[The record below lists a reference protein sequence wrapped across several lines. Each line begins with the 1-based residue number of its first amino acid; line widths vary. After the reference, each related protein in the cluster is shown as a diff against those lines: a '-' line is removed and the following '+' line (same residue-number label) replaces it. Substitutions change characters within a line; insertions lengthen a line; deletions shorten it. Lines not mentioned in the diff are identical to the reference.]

1 MHLAVM
7 RAHKW
12 FGAMAVG
19 ISLATAACSG
29 TPGDDVEGTSE
40 EVSAA
45 AVFIRSDQVS
55 FGRAPINTK
64 DLSNLVQPDFS
75 KPDASAQQVI
85 AWIKAQPNYAHPIY
99 LGCVHTWI
107 YDTDATYR
115 ANVHELVSKV
125 YAATHHA
132 LLLYFEEENATH
144 SPHPVSA
151 AHAADLRSLAKSATL
166 LCATYAN
173 GQDSHSEVVARVE
186 HYRTHYHGALGVPM
200 SAMMIDVDVSQ
211 TPLSFYYGSRADLA
225 NFDKVVG
232 WALTAAYN
240 KGFTGF
246 HTFGNVGGNF
256 GTARA
261 ADSTYAALTKDW
273 DALVAAHPKQKFE
286 GL

>member
-1 MHLAVM
+1 M
-7 RAHKW
+7 HKW
-12 FGAMAVG
+12 FGAIVVG
-19 ISLATAACSG
+19 VSLATAACAG
-29 TPGDDVEGTSE
+29 APGDDLAGTSE
-40 EVSAA
+40 EVTAA

-55 FGRAPINTK
+55 FGRAPTNTK

-75 KPDASAQQVI
+75 NPDASAQQVI
-85 AWIKAQPNYAHPIY
+85 AWIKGQPGFARPIY

-107 YDTDATYR
+107 YDTDAVYR
-115 ANVHELVSKV
+115 ANVHALVSKV
-125 YAATHHA
+125 YAATHHT

-151 AHAADLRSLAKSATL
+151 AHADALRTLAKSATL

-173 GQDSHSEVVARVE
+173 GQDSHSDVVARVE
-186 HYRTHYHGALGVPM
+186 HYRAHYHDQLGVPM

-225 NFDKVVG
+225 NFNQVVG

-246 HTFGNVGGNF
+246 HTFGNVGGRY
-256 GTARA
+256 GTLRA
-261 ADSTYAALTKDW
+261 ADSTYTTLQKDW
-273 DALVAAHPKQKFE
+273 NALAAAHPKQKFE